1 MESTMKT
8 TDTPATKTIDAAD
21 IEAWATNPE
30 NKERAKNLGI
40 RLFQYAKK
48 PRELAQLESLGEF
61 EDKAT
66 QWAIHNQMKARL
78 LMMKLIKVFK

>member
-1 MESTMKT
+1 MT
-8 TDTPATKTIDAAD
+8 TPDTPIDAAA

-30 NKERAKNLGI
+30 NKDRAKTLGL

-48 PRELAQLESLGEF
+48 PKELAQLESLGDF